1 MPQPFLNPKTLNVYS
16 NIKLPERNTP
26 LLFNSNTELKQNAAW
41 KQGAFP
47 LSSRTPFKKEFSAF
61 VDFQFI

>member
-1 MPQPFLNPKTLNVYS
+1 MGPWRS
-16 NIKLPERNTP
+16 S

-47 LSSRTPFKKEFSAF
+47 CLVFLLKKPEIKFNSFKYSF
-61 VDFQFI
+61 DND